1 MIKEIAVDESYQT
14 TRLFDC
20 MRTGDIFKVPYDKS
34 RHSGIKMEALRR
46 NRDARLTG
54 RLEGKLDIM
63 FRVSETESP
72 GYTTIIRLK

>member
-1 MIKEIAVDESYQT
+1 MIKEIVVDESYHT

-20 MRTGDIFKVPYDKS
+20 MKMGDIYKVPFDKS
-34 RHSGIKMEALRR
+34 RHNGIKMEALRR

-54 RLEGKLDIM
+54 RLRGRLDIM
-63 FRVSETESP
+63 FRVSATESP

>member
-1 MIKEIAVDESYQT
+1 MIKEINVDENYHT
-14 TRLFDC
+14 TRLFDS
-20 MRTGDIFKVPYDKS
+20 MEMGDICKVPFDKS

-46 NRDARLTG
+46 NRDARLTKK
-54 RLEGKLDIM
+54 LNGKLDIM

>member
-1 MIKEIAVDESYQT
+1 MTREIAIDESYRT

-20 MRTGDIFKVPYDKS
+20 IKKGDTFKIPFDKS

-54 RLEGKLDIM
+54 KLKGKLDIM
-63 FRVSETESP
+63 FRVSQTESP
-72 GYTTIIRLK
+72 GYTTLIRLK